1 MPHSL
6 TVRPARDLGQTTVEF
21 ALLIRAGA
29 GLAFAAGKWALES
42 GAVERLFDGVIE
54 HVVGDI

>member
-1 MPHSL
+1 MPRSL
-6 TVRPARDLGQTTVEF
+6 TARTSHDLGQTTVEL
-21 ALLIRAGA
+21 ALLIMAGA
-29 GLAFAAGKWALES
+29 GFAFAAGKWALES